1 MIAHGQAIDINMTR
15 KAAARGRA
23 AGPFTALPLR
33 SYTRDSKPEVP
44 MPLPLAPL
52 LPVMLRIGVVAT
64 TTIAL
69 TRLVGSAHPGR
80 TDQRAEDALDELG
93 EGLAVH
99 RPADRAEDR
108 QTNASARLRRV
119 IRFRGRA
126 YEVDA
131 GLMARF
137 RLRERA
143 E

>member
-1 MIAHGQAIDINMTR
+1 
-15 KAAARGRA
+15 
-23 AGPFTALPLR
+23 
-33 SYTRDSKPEVP
+33 

-52 LPVMLRIGVVAT
+52 LPVLFRLGVVAT
-64 TTIAL
+64 TTVAL
-69 TRLVGSAHPGR
+69 TRLVAAAHPGR

-93 EGLAVH
+93 EGLTVH

-108 QTNASARLRRV
+108 QTNATARLRRV

-131 GLMARF
+131 GLMARL